1 MKAAP
6 KFNLYYPAVS
16 ISFTPNRRRESTTTK
31 KREASTTIRITIVLV
46 IVVSRRLGQTIFLAS
61 ERTSWMN

>member
-1 MKAAP
+1 M
-6 KFNLYYPAVS
+6 
-16 ISFTPNRRRESTTTK
+16 
-31 KREASTTIRITIVLV
+31 RITMVLV